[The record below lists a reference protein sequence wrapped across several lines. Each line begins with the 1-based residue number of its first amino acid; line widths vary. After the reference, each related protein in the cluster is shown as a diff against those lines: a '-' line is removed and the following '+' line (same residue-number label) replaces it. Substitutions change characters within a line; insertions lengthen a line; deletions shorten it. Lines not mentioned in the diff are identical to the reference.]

1 MSKVESKIQRDIIQ
15 YLRTIDKVYCTN
27 NGGSAS
33 SAKGTSDLTVC
44 YEGRYLSLEVKRPD
58 GSYGVT
64 EPQKIRL
71 RQVRRAEGIAEVVTS
86 IADVAALLYR
96 IDNGEYDV

>member
-15 YLRTIDKVYCTN
+15 YLRTIDTAYCTN

-44 YEGRYLSLEVKRPD
+44 YKGKYLSLEVKRPD

-64 EPQKIRL
+64 EPQQIRL
-71 RQVRRAEGIAEVVTS
+71 RQVKRAGGIAAVVTS
-86 IADVAALLYR
+86 IADVAALLSSL
-96 IDNGEYDV
+96 DNGEYDV